1 MLYCHDHK
9 VRRKGSAFHHIPRIS
24 SKILNCDIADALK
37 RRLEDD
43 PSSLSFLSRLIPVT
57 KSFIFQTPD
66 EFERKVKE
74 TVSEWVPQLEGKG
87 FHVRMHRRG
96 FKVRLSSLEEE
107 KMLDEFLLELAKDR
121 GNPGHVTFE
130 GPDVIIAVETV
141 AHRDC

>member
-1 MLYCHDHK
+1 M
-9 VRRKGSAFHHIPRIS
+9 
-24 SKILNCDIADALK
+24 
-37 RRLEDD
+37 
-43 PSSLSFLSRLIPVT
+43 
-57 KSFIFQTPD
+57 
-66 EFERKVKE
+66 KE

-96 FKVRLSSLEEE
+96 FKGRLSSLEEE
-107 KMLDEFLLELAKDR
+107 KMLDEFLLELTKER